1 MLKPSLSISSLSVR
15 YDKVNVLEHITGTF
29 KFNSLTAIVGP
40 NGAGK
45 STLLKAIM
53 GFVSPW
59 KGEVKNT
66 FPHTAYLPQRSEI
79 DTSFPINVFELVSLG
94 MWQHMKVFGTLNEEL
109 YQRVQNTIE
118 KVGLGQHKNALLNTL
133 SGGQFQRAL
142 FARLWLQEADLL
154 LLDEPF
160 TGIDAQTTQDLLKL
174 VQQWHKEGKTIIAIL
189 HDLELVK
196 KCFSETLLLN
206 KSIQGWAKTEDIF
219 KNNTPLAAHVCS
231 HPPIFEEK
239 KEE

>member
-1 MLKPSLSISSLSVR
+1 MQKPSLSLSSLSVR
-15 YDKVNVLEHITGTF
+15 YDKIKIIENITGTF

-59 KGEVKNT
+59 EGKVENA
-66 FPHTAYLPQRSEI
+66 FLRTAYLPQRNDI
-79 DTSFPINVFELVSLG
+79 DISFPISVFELVSLG
-94 MWQHMKVFGTLNEEL
+94 LWQNIKAFGALDERL
-109 YQRVQNTIE
+109 YQKVLKTIE
-118 KVGLGQHKNALLNTL
+118 KVGLGGHKNALLNTL

-160 TGIDAQTTQDLLKL
+160 TGIDAQTTQDLLRL
-174 VQQWHKEGKTIIAIL
+174 IQQWHKEGKTIIAVL
-189 HDLELVK
+189 HDLELVRQ
-196 KCFSETLLLN
+196 FFPETLLLN
-206 KSIQGWAKTEDIF
+206 KNVQAWGKTEEIL
-219 KNNTPLAAHVCS
+219 KNSKSLANHVCR
-231 HPPIFEEK
+231 HPPMFSMEK
-239 KEE
+239 EL